1 MFTGI
6 IQTIGKIKKLE
17 DDSKTTTLI
26 IEAKDIFKNKRIG
39 SSIAVDGVCLTI
51 VKKTTNSAEFNLMN
65 TTLQATKLKDV
76 KEGDTVNLEPSL
88 TFGQGLDGHL
98 VQGHIDTTGEVIDVN
113 KSSTQ
118 TVLHITYPKSFRQLL
133 SNKGSVTLNG
143 VSLTVSNLNPD
154 FFEVSLV
161 DHTLEIT
168 NLSEVKVGDK
178 VNIEFDAIAKYLK
191 SLLEARGN

>member
-6 IQTIGKIKKLE
+6 IQTTGKIKKLE
-17 DDSKTTTLI
+17 NDDETTTLI
-26 IEAKDIFKNKRIG
+26 IEAKDIFENKNIG

-51 VKKTTNSAEFNLMN
+51 IKKDSNSAHFNIMN
-65 TTLQATKLKDV
+65 TTLQATKLKDI
-76 KEGDTVNLEPSL
+76 KEEDTVNLEPPL

-98 VQGHIDTTGEVIDVN
+98 VQGHVDTTGEIINVD
-113 KSSTQ
+113 KASTQ
-118 TVLHITYPKSFRQLL
+118 TILRIIYPELFRQLL

-143 VSLTVSNLNPD
+143 VSLTISNLSND

-161 DHTLEIT
+161 DHTLKTT
-168 NLSEVKVGDK
+168 NLSEAKVGDK
-178 VNIEFDAIAKYLK
+178 VNLEFDAIAKYLK